1 MATRKTEE
9 KDGVGAETV
18 AGADAAPA
26 SPLAHDQPA
35 AKAPDPVALTQALV
49 KLSERAQPL
58 VQQWLDKVRLHQP
71 DIPVDAN
78 AFGHLWLEA
87 WHRLAEDPRRLVD
100 IQLRWWQDYLK
111 LCQQTAR
118 RFMGKPSEVV
128 IEAPPNDR
136 RFKDQAWQENVAF
149 DFLKQS
155 YLLTAKWLQTTVS
168 DIKGLDAPQ
177 QRKIEFYTRQFVDAM
192 SPANFW
198 MTNPEVLR
206 TAAETGGENFVK
218 GLENLL
224 NDLERGQG
232 ELRITMT
239 DMNAFALGKNIAT
252 SQGQVIYQNELIQL
266 IHYQPLTENQFAAPL
281 LIVPPWINKYY
292 ILDLK
297 EKNSFVRYALAQG
310 HAVFMISWVNPDE
323 RHRDIDFEQYIDA
336 GLVAALQAMQRAT
349 QCTSVNMI
357 GYCLGG
363 TLLSMLLAYLA
374 KAPQPPAI
382 PTINS
387 ATYFVTMVDFSEP
400 GDIGVFIDDEHFKII
415 DHAIGDKGYMPASYM
430 ANTFSMLRAN
440 DLVWNF
446 VVNNYLLGKEPFP
459 FDLLYWNSDSTGLPA
474 KMYRTYLRSM
484 YRDNLL
490 AKAGGYVL
498 KDISLNLTDISLP
511 AFIVGTREDHITPW
525 RGVYKATQIYSGPT
539 TFVLSGSG
547 HIAGIIN
554 PPQHSKYSYWMNA
567 ETPASPD
574 DWLSAATEHPGSW
587 WPVWAT
593 WVKEFAGPLQPAIQ
607 PGTHTPTLEA
617 APGSYVTVRAA

>member
-1 MATRKTEE
+1 
-9 KDGVGAETV
+9 
-18 AGADAAPA
+18 
-26 SPLAHDQPA
+26 
-35 AKAPDPVALTQALV
+35 
-49 KLSERAQPL
+49 
-58 VQQWLDKVRLHQP
+58 P

-323 RHRDIDFEQYIDA
+323 RHRDIDFRMNKRGFLEGYE
-336 GLVAALQAMQRAT
+336 MAT
-349 QCTSVNMI
+349 
-357 GYCLGG
+357 
-363 TLLSMLLAYLA
+363 
-374 KAPQPPAI
+374 
-382 PTINS
+382 
-387 ATYFVTMVDFSEP
+387 
-400 GDIGVFIDDEHFKII
+400 
-415 DHAIGDKGYMPASYM
+415 
-430 ANTFSMLRAN
+430 TFNLLRAN
-440 DLVWNF
+440 DLIWSF
-446 VVNNYLLGKEPFP
+446 VINNYLLGKEPFP